1 MGKLKDAMLGE
12 EQERDVDAEYESWRD
27 QQMFDEIEIH
37 KKFSESRLRSYYIA
51 NPRLMCPAITM
62 LREAK
67 GLLADKH
74 YSACVVFQAL
84 LAKALALSAWRAGT
98 QGRLAYR
105 RGRGFFISA
114 FHSRRRPLTRTLRR
128 LVEQNPNV
136 GNGRVAVIAD
146 RAIDLLKLAGTRLQW
161 NKALDKIRHGM
172 SARVEAPTPQCSL
185 TVQYAPRGDR
195 QTDTTPLAACRWR
208 RDVPRLRSTLGY
220 STHRVP
226 NALPRLRRTSAGVLP
241 WPHDEVRRG
250 ETPPCRLRCSKR

>member
-105 RGRGFFISA
+105 RGRGFFHIGLSFA
-114 FHSRRRPLTRTLRR
+114 PPF
-128 LVEQNPNV
+128 
-136 GNGRVAVIAD
+136 
-146 RAIDLLKLAGTRLQW
+146 
-161 NKALDKIRHGM
+161 
-172 SARVEAPTPQCSL
+172 APTSADPHIAAAGGTESQ
-185 TVQYAPRGDR
+185 RR
-195 QTDTTPLAACRWR
+195 QWPSSSHCR
-208 RDVPRLRSTLGY
+208 
-220 STHRVP
+220 
-226 NALPRLRRTSAGVLP
+226 
-241 WPHDEVRRG
+241 
-250 ETPPCRLRCSKR
+250 PCH